1 MLCAI
6 LDKPEV
12 AAQHNYNLFWSLLL
26 LGVQLNGQ
34 LRRLDFIHKSNAR
47 NALACAA

>member
-26 LGVQLNGQ
+26 LGVQL
-34 LRRLDFIHKSNAR
+34 RRLDFIHKSNAK
-47 NALACAA
+47 NALACAV